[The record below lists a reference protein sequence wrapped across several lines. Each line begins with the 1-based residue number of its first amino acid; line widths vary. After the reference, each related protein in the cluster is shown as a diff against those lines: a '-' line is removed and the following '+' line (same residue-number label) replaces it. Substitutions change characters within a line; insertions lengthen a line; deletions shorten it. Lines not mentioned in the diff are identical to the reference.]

1 MYDACQAL
9 RRWELP
15 SKDPMEPFF
24 RITVEEAREMVQ
36 RPEVA
41 VIDVRT
47 PAEYE
52 SGHVPGAILL
62 PVDSLYG
69 RTDELPRNKELLM
82 VCGVGQRSALAC
94 EIAASAGLE
103 QIYNLEGGTME
114 WIEKG
119 NPIER

>member
-1 MYDACQAL
+1 
-9 RRWELP
+9 
-15 SKDPMEPFF
+15 
-24 RITVEEAREMVQ
+24 MVQ

-47 PAEYE
+47 PEEYE
-52 SGHVPGAILL
+52 SGHVPGAILI

-69 RTDELPRNKELLM
+69 RTDELPKDKELVM

-94 EIAASAGLE
+94 EIAAAAGLE
-103 QIYNLEGGTME
+103 KLYNLEGGTME

>member
-1 MYDACQAL
+1 ML
-9 RRWELP
+9 
-15 SKDPMEPFF
+15 
-24 RITVEEAREMVQ
+24 Q

-47 PAEYE
+47 PEEYE
-52 SGHVPGAILL
+52 GGHVPGAVLI

-69 RTDELPRNKELLM
+69 RTDELPKGKELVM

-94 EIAASAGLE
+94 EIAAAAGLE
-103 QIYNLEGGTME
+103 KLYNLEGGTME